1 MVTITVLKEKIVLGK
16 TSCLIQNN
24 EHFDMN
30 FNKIL
35 ESAIPLFYVHI
46 YGNRVR
52 QLNFDTSQPFKPQ
65 W

>member
-1 MVTITVLKEKIVLGK
+1 
-16 TSCLIQNN
+16 
-24 EHFDMN
+24 MN

-52 QLNFDTSQPFKPQ
+52 QLNFDTS
-65 W
+65 